1 MTVESI
7 FSHKKNWQ
15 ASNASFV
22 AALFF
27 FSSKWHLCS
36 FGIELFTAPSTV
48 GWGHTAQAALVLAFA
63 TGFLCVSEPL

>member
-7 FSHKKNWQ
+7 FSHKKNRK

-27 FSSKWHLCS
+27 LSKWHLCN